1 MPDQMSVSARPFNG
15 TMQSILNSDPAFRA
29 ELARISTDVVWKPDQ
44 VVVPEHAE
52 SETVGFVLSGVL
64 RVVKN
69 FLNGRT
75 QVVSLV
81 FPGEFFGR
89 LYGVSEFSTETATM
103 TRLRSVNRAAF
114 EKLLSEHPGTKQQFL
129 EKALNDL
136 DLARNWSL
144 MLSGQRV
151 IERLST
157 FLMLLS
163 RSVARDR
170 AGHNGGGTTRQ
181 VRLPVSRRDTALLL
195 GTTCESISR
204 ALSYLAASRVL
215 RPLSANHFEI
225 LDDEL
230 LIELSGRD
238 PDYDF
243 IARPPQAVSRLG
255 VAQRPNGYAARPM

>member
-1 MPDQMSVSARPFNG
+1 MPSQTTASIRPGNG
-15 TMQSILNSDPAFRA
+15 TMHAI
-29 ELARISTDVVWKPDQ
+29 IS
-44 VVVPEHAE
+44 EHAE
-52 SETVGFVLSGVL
+52 AETVGFVLSGVL

-81 FPGEFFGR
+81 FPGEFYGR

-114 EKLLSEHPGTKQQFL
+114 EKLLSEHPAIKQQFL

-163 RSVARDR
+163 RTTVARDR
-170 AGHNGGGTTRQ
+170 AAHDGGGTSRQ

-204 ALSYLAASRVL
+204 ALSYLAANRVL

-243 IARPPQAVSRLG
+243 IARPTQAATRLG
-255 VAQRPNGYAARPM
+255 VVQRPNGHAARPM